1 MTEYVITLLDLV
13 WAQKARISTG
23 LTPPVVMFS
32 CAKDG
37 PARIISLFVQRERS
51 FEKILKK
58 LIMARPH
65 PCVRSFEKCLASD
78 WFIIFFTVEIRA
90 FCAQT
95 KSSKVMTY
103 SVIDWHDVPFGW
115 IVFAFFLWTGL
126 AHLVYV
132 TILWTRY
139 KDSLEEG
146 RRWTL
151 RWVEYAVS
159 ASLMYFLI
167 LYFFGIINSIVL
179 IVMSVAVFCVILSPA
194 VVKSKT
200 AMILVAVIYA
210 TVWLYPF
217 IRLFAENWDTLGQ
230 ITWFV
235 WLILLGEFVLFNL
248 FPA

>member
-1 MTEYVITLLDLV
+1 MIRAGPSFAHENIT
-13 WAQKARISTG
+13 TG
-23 LTPPVVMFS
+23 GVNP
-32 CAKDG
+32 
-37 PARIISLFVQRERS
+37 
-51 FEKILKK
+51 
-58 LIMARPH
+58 
-65 PCVRSFEKCLASD
+65 
-78 WFIIFFTVEIRA
+78 VEIRA

-167 LYFFGIINSIVL
+167 LYFFGITNSIVL

-248 FPA
+248 FPVVYLFENKRIHDDLSLYGTDTAYNVLSMVSKLLLGLILGFFVFM